1 MIQPGIE
8 KIINVMTS
16 KGYRIY
22 DTDTIDWNLNIVGI
36 RNKNL
41 RPEQFDDTL
50 AVFHKFKGTWYIYY
64 YPITTDPSLHY
75 LKNPIHRRGT
85 AILMEGQYN
94 GAYCIDK
101 HRGLYDALCQRLGD
115 VKVFRDNNRDGYL
128 QLNPATIEVP
138 VRSINI
144 HKRFNNDT
152 DNFNHRAYS
161 AGCQVFMDKRH
172 FNEFMLKCKAG
183 MRSFGNRFTYT
194 LLNETDFD

>member
-115 VKVFRDNNRDGYL
+115 VKYL
-128 QLNPATIEVP
+128 EIIIVMLPQLNPATIEVP

-161 AGCQVFMDKRH
+161 AGCQVFMEKGI
-172 FNEFMLKCKAG
+172 FNEFMQKKAG
-183 MRSFGNRFTYT
+183 MRSMAIDSPIRF
-194 LLNETDFD
+194 